1 MNIQALWV
9 SGSIDSWASTVNS
22 SKNGEKGGIAFSH
35 ETLQLNDIRR
45 SGIVLSR
52 WYYDFSHQEEQA
64 FTSRDEEDAPFKVI
78 VRPEEVA
85 DLLMLTVDGKVVLER
100 VMADENGDPKL
111 SEDGVLCNMLLPNM
125 DAVEGDILE
134 PTGEPEGSSEAVMGR
149 EVSGGPSDVAES
161 AAAEDYAGDVEPT
174 EPEAVDVDQAVGP
187 SVGIDGEDA
196 NPPDADGGPADVS
209 DFIDLGDVGEPDA
222 ESEQGDA
229 DATDE
234 FAPDGPEGPV
244 ESDLESDG
252 SAPEGDVGG
261 DADGG
266 GEDEDDGFDL
276 DW

>member
-9 SGSIDSWASTVNS
+9 SGSIDSWSSTVNS

-52 WYYDFSHQEEQA
+52 WYYDFPHQEEQS
-64 FTSRDEEDAPFKVI
+64 FTTRDEEDAPFKVI

-111 SEDGVLCNMLLPNM
+111 SENGVLCNMLLPNM

-134 PTGEPEGSSEAVMGR
+134 PTAEPAGSSEPTGDQEPAVDA
-149 EVSGGPSDVAES
+149 PDVNGS
-161 AAAEDYAGDVEPT
+161 AAVEDEESPKSET
-174 EPEAVDVDQAVGP
+174 EDVDQAT
-187 SVGIDGEDA
+187 
-196 NPPDADGGPADVS
+196 GPADGLDVGGAASSDVDDSSADIS
-209 DFIDLGDVGEPDA
+209 DFVDLGDVDED
-222 ESEQGDA
+222 ESEQDDTDVSGD
-229 DATDE
+229 
-234 FAPDGPEGPV
+234 FAPDV
-244 ESDLESDG
+244 SDMDAQADEFT
-252 SAPEGDVGG
+252 PEGDAAA
-261 DADGG
+261 DSDGG
-266 GEDEDDGFDL
+266 GEDEDDGFNL

>member
-9 SGSIDSWASTVNS
+9 SGSIDSWSSTVNS

-52 WYYDFSHQEEQA
+52 WYYDFPHQEEQA
-64 FTSRDEEDAPFKVI
+64 FTTRDEEDAPFKVI

-111 SEDGVLCNMLLPNM
+111 SENGVLCNMLLPNM

-134 PTGEPEGSSEAVMGR
+134 PTAEPAGSSELVGEQDATADA
-149 EVSGGPSDVAES
+149 SDVTDSTGAEESVGEVPAES
-161 AAAEDYAGDVEPT
+161 EPEDVAQAAGPT
-174 EPEAVDVDQAVGP
+174 EGVDVGDTT
-187 SVGIDGEDA
+187 SSE
-196 NPPDADGGPADVS
+196 ADGSPADVS
-209 DFIDLGDVGEPDA
+209 DFVELGDVDED
-222 ESEQGDA
+222 ESERDDTDVSDDFAPDDSDMDA
-229 DATDE
+229 QADE
-234 FAPDGPEGPV
+234 FAPE
-244 ESDLESDG
+244 
-252 SAPEGDVGG
+252 G
-261 DADGG
+261 DADDSANGG
-266 GEDEDDGFDL
+266 GEDEDDGFNL

>member
-1 MNIQALWV
+1 VNIQALWV

-52 WYYDFSHQEEQA
+52 WYYDFPHQEEQA
-64 FTSRDEEDAPFKVI
+64 FTTRDEEDAPFKVI

-111 SEDGVLCNMLLPNM
+111 SENGVLCNMLLPNM

-134 PTGEPEGSSEAVMGR
+134 PTAEPAGSSE
-149 EVSGGPSDVAES
+149 P
-161 AAAEDYAGDVEPT
+161 
-174 EPEAVDVDQAVGP
+174 AVDVPDVNGSEAEEDEESPKSEPEDVAQAAGPTEGVDVG
-187 SVGIDGEDA
+187 DA
-196 NPPDADGGPADVS
+196 TSSDADGSPADVS
-209 DFIDLGDVGEPDA
+209 DFVDLGDVDED
-222 ESEQGDA
+222 ESERDDA
-229 DATDE
+229 GVSDDFTPDDTDMDAQADE
-234 FAPDGPEGPV
+234 FTP
-244 ESDLESDG
+244 
-252 SAPEGDVGG
+252 GG
-261 DADGG
+261 DDDGEADGG
-266 GEDEDDGFDL
+266 GEDEDDGFNL

>member
-52 WYYDFSHQEEQA
+52 WYYDFPHQEEQA

-134 PTGEPEGSSEAVMGR
+134 PTDEPEGSSEAAMQR
-149 EVSGGPSDVAES
+149 EASGGPSDASES
-161 AAAEDYAGDVEPT
+161 AAAEDSAGDMEPT
-174 EPEAVDVDQAVGP
+174 EPEAVGVDQDAGP
-187 SVGIDGEDA
+187 SGGVDGEDA

-209 DFIDLGDVGEPDA
+209 DFIDLGDVGEPNS
-222 ESEQGDA
+222 ESEQGNT

-234 FAPDGPEGPV
+234 FAPDGPEGPA
-244 ESDLESDG
+244 ESDDQSEG
-252 SAPEGDVGG
+252 FAPEVDADG

-266 GEDEDDGFDL
+266 EEVEDDGFDL